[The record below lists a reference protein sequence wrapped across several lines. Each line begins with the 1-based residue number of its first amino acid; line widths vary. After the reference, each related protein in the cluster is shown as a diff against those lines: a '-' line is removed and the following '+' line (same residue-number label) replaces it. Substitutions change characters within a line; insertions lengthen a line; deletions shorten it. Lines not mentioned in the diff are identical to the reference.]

1 MASRWLLGALGASTL
16 AFALVAWGY
25 RDGGAVVRLDRR
37 VASWVAADMPGWG
50 EWAARV
56 FSWLGG
62 WIGLTVLAALL
73 TGELLRRAARA
84 QALLVLAVLLGAQ
97 VLTFAFKHALG
108 RPRPTDGSAVSLPG
122 TYSFPSGH
130 ATTAAAF
137 FGLLT
142 LLLAG
147 SLPAGRA
154 RLAGAVLGVAVV
166 LAIGASRVVLN
177 VHYVSDVAGGF
188 ALGAAWLAACLLAAG
203 ALRRRRQSVPAAAE
217 PARPGREGVTDP

>member
-1 MASRWLLGALGASTL
+1 MASRWLLGALGAASL
-16 AFALVAWGY
+16 AFALIAWAY

-37 VASWVAADMPGWG
+37 VAAWVAADMPGWA
-50 EWAARV
+50 EWPARV
-56 FSWLGG
+56 FSWAGG
-62 WIGLTVLAALL
+62 WIGLTLVAALL

-97 VLTFAFKHALG
+97 VLTVAFKNAFE
-108 RPRPTDGSAVSLPG
+108 RPRPPDGSAVSLPG

-142 LLLAG
+142 ILLAG
-147 SLPAGRA
+147 SLPAARA
-154 RLAGAVLGVAVV
+154 RAAALVLGLTVV
-166 LAIGASRVVLN
+166 LAIGASRVILN

-188 ALGAAWLAACLLAAG
+188 ALGAAWLAACLLAAD
-203 ALRRRRQSVPAAAE
+203 ALRRRHRRSARFRHE
-217 PARPGREGVTDP
+217 PVSHA